1 VVFPTLRV
9 QTQRKEESDQQLRGN
24 LDLLEEKRADAHLRA
39 LAYRRVITKIYNR
52 RVSPRHVQTGDLVL
66 RKTEV
71 SDPTRSRDKLAPNRE
86 GPYRVID
93 VIRDGTY
100 TWQQ

>member
-9 QTQRKEESDQQLRGN
+9 QTQHQEESDQQLRTS

-39 LAYRRVITKIYNR
+39 LAYRRAVARIYNR
-52 RVSPRHVQTGDLVL
+52 RG
-66 RKTEV
+66 
-71 SDPTRSRDKLAPNRE
+71 KLAPNWE

-100 TWQQ
+100 TLATMEGRVLPRTWHITNLQKFYA